1 MASRV
6 ENECIYRPVPP
17 IKKATSFVNLH
28 CGTQSTHGPVIPSY
42 AVPFVRPI
50 YSFWVTPRYVQSPKA
65 FSRIAFE
72 KSSHDEILRASIGS
86 FLLAHSTCSD
96 GRMFSVGYGRTAPSV
111 AAVAANLF
119 LVAASRQVAHS
130 HCGPAQPCHYL
141 RQMPVGARCPAALGN
156 LKYVQQCLAAP
167 PLQPVVI

>member
-17 IKKATSFVNLH
+17 LKKATSFVNLH
-28 CGTQSTHGPVIPSY
+28 CGTQSTHGPVIPSC

-96 GRMFSVGYGRTAPSV
+96 GRTFSIRCRGTAPSV
-111 AAVAANLF
+111 ATITSDLLQISAA
-119 LVAASRQVAHS
+119 RQVA
-130 HCGPAQPCHYL
+130 Y
-141 RQMPVGARCPAALGN
+141 
-156 LKYVQQCLAAP
+156 
-167 PLQPVVI
+167 

>member
-17 IKKATSFVNLH
+17 LKKATSFVNLH
-28 CGTQSTHGPVIPSY
+28 CGTQSTHGPVIPSC

-86 FLLAHSTCSD
+86 FLLAHSTCCD
-96 GRMFSVGYGRTAPSV
+96 GRTFSVGYGRTAPSV

-119 LVAASRQVAHS
+119 QIVASRPGADS
-130 HCGPAQPCHYL
+130 HCGPPEFDH
-141 RQMPVGARCPAALGN
+141 
-156 LKYVQQCLAAP
+156 
-167 PLQPVVI
+167 